1 MRIRK
6 PRGGRDFCLTLPRD
20 PAPQLHRV
28 MGWPFGAILS
38 ASQATLVDQTVK
50 RLSAMQETWVWSLGR
65 KDPLEKEMAT
75 HSSTLGWKIPWKEEP
90 GWLQSTGSQ
99 RVGHDRATSL
109 HFLSLFYLRWKHFV
123 SLSLLPSAP
132 PPIHPVFDMNSS
144 LCLGPVDFL
153 PWLHLE
159 TIQISSPDRT
169 ETKSEGSWKKT
180 MRHKKRMK
188 KFPITVSSKILPLWG
203 DPLGNMHTHTPR
215 VFSIIL

>member
-1 MRIRK
+1 
-6 PRGGRDFCLTLPRD
+6 
-20 PAPQLHRV
+20 
-28 MGWPFGAILS
+28 
-38 ASQATLVDQTVK
+38 
-50 RLSAMQETWVWSLGR
+50 
-65 KDPLEKEMAT
+65 MAT
-75 HSSTLGWKIPWKEEP
+75 HSSTLGWQIPWKEEP

-203 DPLGNMHTHTPR
+203 DPRKNTHWQLRFSPLSYKKKESR
-215 VFSIIL
+215 NKCSLLCLLKILVFWTSLVV